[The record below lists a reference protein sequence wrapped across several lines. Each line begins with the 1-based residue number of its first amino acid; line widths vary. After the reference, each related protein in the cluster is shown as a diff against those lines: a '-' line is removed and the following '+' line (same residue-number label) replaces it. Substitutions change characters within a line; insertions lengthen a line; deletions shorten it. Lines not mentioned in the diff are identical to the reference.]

1 MTMESELKNRT
12 IGEHF
17 ITVYQ
22 NVMKKK
28 VTSVVMK
35 MHRINWRRIRDNPL
49 NTAEILINH

>member
-1 MTMESELKNRT
+1 MESELKNRT

-22 NVMKKK
+22 NVMMKK

-35 MHRINWRRIRDNPL
+35 MHRIN
-49 NTAEILINH
+49 